1 MSENAIIIDYLNN
14 ILKETIKLS
23 NEIARIRG
31 KMESELYKIGNKY
44 DMVYNS
50 IMVCKNKYKNSIRCY
65 TQKLKKGMP
74 LEINFD

>member
-1 MSENAIIIDYLNN
+1 
-14 ILKETIKLS
+14 
-23 NEIARIRG
+23 
-31 KMESELYKIGNKY
+31 MESELYKIGNKY
-44 DMVYNS
+44 DMVDNS